1 MIRMGIWCGS
11 VSRFPRRPGPNRAI
25 WGSPGRSMR
34 MQSTGSCLLV
44 FGALSC
50 ATGGSKEPVRRV
62 MPGDL
67 VIQLMP
73 DTAWVDTRK
82 HYFQMPLNVYNNSRV
97 PVTLGVCGIK
107 AEKLVN
113 GEWQNVF
120 RPNCMSTGPFT
131 IEPNRG
137 MNDLLEVYG
146 DPGFGWTLGPDIR
159 MMPGTYRAVGYFGVY
174 GQPVEVVRSRTFTVA
189 IADSANFR
197 NGPVKS
203 Q

>member
-1 MIRMGIWCGS
+1 
-11 VSRFPRRPGPNRAI
+11 
-25 WGSPGRSMR
+25 
-34 MQSTGSCLLV
+34 
-44 FGALSC
+44 
-50 ATGGSKEPVRRV
+50 

-73 DTAWVDTRK
+73 DTAWLDTRK
-82 HYFQMPLNVYNNSRV
+82 HYFQMPLNVYNLSKV
-97 PVTLGVCGIK
+97 PVMLSVCGIK

-113 GEWQNVF
+113 GEWQRVF
-120 RPNCMSTGPFT
+120 LPNCGWGGLFS
-131 IEPNRG
+131 IEPGRG
-137 MNDLLEVYG
+137 ATNLLEVYG

-189 IADSANFR
+189 THDSANFR

>member
-1 MIRMGIWCGS
+1 M
-11 VSRFPRRPGPNRAI
+11 
-25 WGSPGRSMR
+25 
-34 MQSTGSCLLV
+34 

-50 ATGGSKEPVRRV
+50 ATGGSKKPVRRV

-73 DTAWVDTRK
+73 DTAWLDTRK

-120 RPNCMSTGPFT
+120 RPNCMGFGPFT

-137 MNDLLEVYG
+137 MNDLLEVWRPWFRL
-146 DPGFGWTLGPDIR
+146 DFGTRYQDDAGYLQGCRLFWGVRPACGSCSITDL
-159 MMPGTYRAVGYFGVY
+159 YRCYRRF
-174 GQPVEVVRSRTFTVA
+174 
-189 IADSANFR
+189 
-197 NGPVKS
+197 S
-203 Q
+203 QLS

>member
-1 MIRMGIWCGS
+1 
-11 VSRFPRRPGPNRAI
+11 
-25 WGSPGRSMR
+25 
-34 MQSTGSCLLV
+34 
-44 FGALSC
+44 
-50 ATGGSKEPVRRV
+50 
-62 MPGDL
+62 
-67 VIQLMP
+67 
-73 DTAWVDTRK
+73 
-82 HYFQMPLNVYNNSRV
+82 
-97 PVTLGVCGIK
+97 
-107 AEKLVN
+107 
-113 GEWQNVF
+113 
-120 RPNCMSTGPFT
+120 MSTGPFT

-174 GQPVEVVRSRTFTVA
+174 GQPVGVVVRSRTFTVA